1 MKLRIV
7 WLFPVIIFFNL
18 ISGQVVTTVPVFP
31 TENDNITI
39 YFHAA
44 KGDAGLKGYTGRVFA
59 HTGVTI
65 NGKKWQN
72 VVGPNWGDDANQPEL
87 TRSNSNPD
95 LYTLVIGNP
104 HTFYK
109 DSTGNAIPASTEI
122 TELSFVFRSEGSNG
136 PTGRDVGGK
145 DISVPLYKAEL
156 NVKLTS
162 PAVPKFIK
170 ISESVTFTATSSGSD
185 SLTLFIDNNRIAS
198 STTNSLQYNYQFNQI
213 GKKQIKI
220 TGYKSSQSK
229 SDSTYVIVR
238 NANKIADLP
247 ANTEFG
253 INYLNA
259 TTVTLAL
266 YGKGKKY
273 IYLIGDFN
281 NWQPNENYQMNVTP
295 DGTTYWITL
304 SNLEA
309 GKEYA
314 FQYYIDGKLKIADP
328 YTDKILDPWNDKHI
342 KSSTYPELKPYPEG
356 KTEGVISVLQ
366 TNQKTYAWQVKNFV
380 KPKKEKLVIYEL
392 LVRDFVTE
400 HTFKAITDSLNYLAR
415 LGVNAIE
422 LMPINEFEGNSS
434 WGYNP
439 SFLFAPDKY
448 YGPKNELKKFVD
460 ECHKRGIAVIM
471 DIVLNHQ
478 YELSPF
484 VQMYFKN
491 GKPTD
496 ENPWFNVKHNFEN
509 TDAHWGYD
517 FNHESAMTQQ
527 LVDRITKYWLTEYK
541 FDGFRFDFTKG
552 FGNNWKAKSSDS
564 WGSLYDADRVRLLK
578 RMADKIWEV
587 DSKAFVSFEHL
598 AENKEEK
605 ELADY
610 GILLWGNMN
619 YNYNEASMGYNENGK
634 SNIYRA
640 LYSNRNW
647 TQPNLIS
654 YMESHDEERLMYK
667 NRQYGNSS
675 NGYNVKNLETAL
687 ARQMLVSAFFYT
699 IPGPKM
705 LWQFGELGYDFSI
718 EYNGRVNE
726 KPIRWDYYQNNNRRN
741 LYKVTSE
748 FIKLKTKHDIFNS
761 GNVSHSL
768 SSAIKRLNLSTDTLK
783 VTVIGNFDVKVGSVV
798 PQFQNTGWWYDYF
811 SGDSIYVSDV
821 NAPISLVA
829 GEFHLYSTKKL
840 GSPEEGILVD
850 IDETTDNLIE
860 TYGLTQNYPNPFN
873 PSTTF
878 KYQVPEETKVV
889 INVYNLV
896 GQVVKTLVNKTQQRG
911 SYTVVWNGTN
921 SYEQKV
927 ASGVYF
933 YQLRAGKYAET
944 KKMLLIK

>member
-18 ISGQVVTTVPVFP
+18 LYGQVVTTVPVFP
-31 TENDNITI
+31 TDDDNITL
-39 YFHAA
+39 YFDAS
-44 KGDAGLKGYTGRVFA
+44 KGDAGLKGYTGKVFA

-65 NGKKWQN
+65 DGKQWQN

-104 HTFYK
+104 HTFY
-109 DSTGNAIPASTEI
+109 NVPASTEI
-122 TELSFVFRSEGSNG
+122 TELNFVFRSEGSDG
-136 PTGRDVGGK
+136 PTGRAAGGG
-145 DISVPLYKAEL
+145 DIFVTLYKAEL
-156 NVKLTS
+156 NVKFSLPDS
-162 PAVPKFIK
+162 PQFVKPA
-170 ISESVTFTATSSGSD
+170 ESVTFEATGSGAD
-185 SLTLFIDNNRIAS
+185 SLVLFIENNKVA
-198 STTNSLQYNYQFNQI
+198 STTLNTLQYNHQFNQS
-213 GKKQIKI
+213 GKQQAVV
-220 TGYKSSQSK
+220 TAYSSSGNK
-229 SDSTYVIVR
+229 SDSTYIVVR
-238 NANKIADLP
+238 SVNNIAALP
-247 ANTEFG
+247 ANTEYG
-253 INYLNA
+253 INYVNG

-266 YGKGKKY
+266 PSPHKKFVY
-273 IYLIGDFN
+273 VIGDFN
-281 NWQPNENYQMNVTP
+281 NWEPNENYQMNVTS
-295 DGTTYWITL
+295 DSSTHWITL
-304 SNLEA
+304 QNLEA

-314 FQYYIDGKLKIADP
+314 FQYYIDGKIKIADP

-342 KSSTYPELKPYPEG
+342 DAATYPGLKAYPEN
-356 KTEGVISVLQ
+356 KTEGIVSVFQ
-366 TNQKTYAWQVKNFV
+366 TNQTGYAWEVTDFV
-380 KPKKEKLVIYEL
+380 KPEKEKLVIYEL
-392 LVRDFVTE
+392 LVRDFITE
-400 HTFKAITDSLNYLAR
+400 HTFKAVTDSLDYLER

-422 LMPINEFEGNSS
+422 LMPVNEFEGNSS

-448 YGPKNELKKFVD
+448 YGHKNDLKKFID
-460 ECHKRGIAVIM
+460 ECHKRGIAVLI
-471 DIVLNHQ
+471 DLVLNHQ
-478 YELSPF
+478 FGLSPF
-484 VQMYFKN
+484 VQMYFES
-491 GKPTD
+491 GKPTA
-496 ENPWFNVKHNFEN
+496 ENPWFNVNHNFEN

-552 FGNNWKAKSSDS
+552 FGNNWKANSSDS

-587 DSKAFVSFEHL
+587 DSKAFVTFEHL

-619 YNYNEASMGYNENGK
+619 HNYNEASMGYNENGK
-634 SNIYRA
+634 SNISGA

-647 TQPNLIS
+647 TEANLIS

-667 NRQYGNSS
+667 NLQYGNSS
-675 NGYNVKNLETAL
+675 NGYNVKDLETAL

-699 IPGPKM
+699 LPGPKM

-718 EYNGRVNE
+718 NHNGRVGE
-726 KPIRWDYYQNNNRRN
+726 KPIRWDYYQDNNRRS

-748 FIKLKTKHDIFNS
+748 LIKLKTRHDVFNS
-761 GNVSHSL
+761 NDISYSF
-768 SSAIKRLNLSTDTLK
+768 SAATKRLNLSTDTLK

-821 NAPISLVA
+821 NTPVSLVA

-840 GSPEEGILVD
+840 GTPEKGILVD

-878 KYQVPEETKVV
+878 KYQVPEESKVV
-889 INVYNLV
+889 IKVYNLV
-896 GQVVKTLVNKTQQRG
+896 GQVVKTLVNETKEQG
-911 SYTVVWNGTN
+911 SYEVVWDGTN
-921 SYEQKV
+921 SSGQKV
-927 ASGVYF
+927 SSGVYF
-933 YQLRAGKYAET
+933 YQLRAGTYVET
-944 KKMLLIK
+944 RKMILLK